1 MNNWTD
7 AAIFGVY
14 LLFVAVII
22 PLVKAGF
29 AWLKGKTQNEALI
42 AALSE
47 AEKVADQVVAGLQA
61 NVVEGLKE
69 KSADGRLSADDIK
82 EVSMRAFEM
91 FVSDISNKSLEV
103 LADKA
108 DDIEGY
114 IKNLIES
121 RLAAYK
127 KA

>member
-1 MNNWTD
+1 MTNWTD

-14 LLFVAVII
+14 LLFVAIII

-29 AWLKGKTQNEALI
+29 VWLKGKTQNEALL
-42 AALSE
+42 AALTE

-61 NVVEGLKE
+61 NVVDGLK
-69 KSADGRLSADDIK
+69 AAATDGKLSPEEIK
-82 EVSMRAFEM
+82 EVSQQAFDG
-91 FVSDISNKSLEV
+91 FVSDLSQKSLEV

-108 DDIEGY
+108 DDIEAY

-121 RLAAYK
+121 RLAASK
-127 KA
+127 K

>member
-1 MNNWTD
+1 MSTWTD

-22 PLVKAGF
+22 PLVKVGF
-29 AWLKGKTQNEALI
+29 TWLKSKTQNEALL
-42 AALSE
+42 AALAE

-61 NVVEGLKE
+61 NVVEGLKA
-69 KSADGRLSADDIK
+69 KSADGKLSPDEIK
-82 EVSMRAFEM
+82 EVSKQAFDA
-91 FVSDISNKSLEV
+91 FVSDISSKSLEV

-108 DDIEGY
+108 DDIEAY

-121 RLAAYK
+121 RLAAL
-127 KA
+127 KAA

>member
-1 MNNWTD
+1 MMNNWTD

-29 AWLKGKTQNEALI
+29 AWLKSKTQNEALL
-42 AALSE
+42 AALAE
-47 AEKVADQVVAGLQA
+47 AEKVADGVVAGLQA

-69 KSADGRLSADDIK
+69 KSVDGRLSPDDIQ
-82 EVSMRAFEM
+82 EVSVRAFDM
-91 FVSDISNKSLEV
+91 FVSDISNRSLEV
-103 LADKA
+103 IAEKA

-114 IKNLIES
+114 IKNLIEA

-127 KA
+127 R